1 MGVGEDVLRIL
12 LFADDLVLFA
22 EDDVN
27 LQKML
32 EVLQSYSQK
41 WRFEINVGKSKV
53 MVCASKSL
61 LEGENGTWHYGGK
74 CMERVREYKYVGVKK
89 VIGNARVGG

>member
-41 WRFEINVGKSKV
+41 WRFEINVGKSNV
-53 MVCASKSL
+53 MVCAAKSL
-61 LEGENGTWHYGGK
+61 LEGENGTWH
-74 CMERVREYKYVGVKK
+74 
-89 VIGNARVGG
+89 